1 MGVDVALFTFSLFKM
16 KLVFIILKLF
26 SIAVAEEMEEMP
38 ELEIEGTKKAANC
51 RMKAERGD
59 HVSIH
64 FVGSVKDTGKQFD
77 ATHHI
82 EPFNFILGDNAIM
95 PGLDQ
100 GLIGMC
106 ATESRKLTVPHHLAI
121 CDLDGH
127 VPCGEDLVF
136 DVELLNIR

>member
-38 ELEIEGTKKAANC
+38 QLEIQVTKKAANC

-64 FVGSVKDTGKQFD
+64 FVGSVKDTGINWNVR
-77 ATHHI
+77 H
-82 EPFNFILGDNAIM
+82 
-95 PGLDQ
+95 
-100 GLIGMC
+100 
-106 ATESRKLTVPHHLAI
+106 RKPKI
-121 CDLDGH
+121 DGSPPSCDLRSGWSRALWRRSRLRCRTAQH
-127 VPCGEDLVF
+127 STNGRALTLSLSYSLV
-136 DVELLNIR
+136 IK